1 MSHLARPFI
10 PLNCR
15 PIPKGGVLHCA
26 VGYFEPKNGVLEM
39 ILDAG
44 PDLAAKDAE
53 GRSPLHRAAIIG
65 NVKGATALLDKQA
78 DVRAKDKEGATPLH
92 HAAKVGGKP
101 MITLLIDRGAPVDA
115 RDDAGRT
122 PLDWATKADVQ
133 ALLTERGAAAK

>member
-1 MSHLARPFI
+1 M
-10 PLNCR
+10 
-15 PIPKGGVLHCA
+15 
-26 VGYFEPKNGVLEM
+26 
-39 ILDAG
+39 
-44 PDLAAKDAE
+44 
-53 GRSPLHRAAIIG
+53 
-65 NVKGATALLDKQA
+65 
-78 DVRAKDKEGATPLH
+78 RAKDKEGATPLH